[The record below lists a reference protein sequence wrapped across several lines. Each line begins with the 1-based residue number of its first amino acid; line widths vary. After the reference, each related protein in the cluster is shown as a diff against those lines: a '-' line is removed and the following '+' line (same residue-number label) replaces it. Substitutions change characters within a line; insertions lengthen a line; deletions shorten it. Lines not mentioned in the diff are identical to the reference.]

1 MQTLTQQTINFPTA
15 SKINTEKLSRQNRI
29 IYNHLE
35 SGKTITTV
43 SARDLYAVYNLHSRI
58 SDLRNIS
65 EVRIYDRMIRI
76 GEMHC
81 KEYSLQPFES

>member
-1 MQTLTQQTINFPTA
+1 MSTLTQTELDFPTA
-15 SKINTEKLSRQNRI
+15 SKVNANQLSRQNRI

-43 SARDLYAVYNLHSRI
+43 TARDLYAVYNLHSRI

-65 EVRIYDRMIRI
+65 EIKIYDRMVRV
-76 GEMHC
+76 GVMNC
-81 KEYSLQPFES
+81 KEYSLKPFT